1 MAGKTFTASV
11 KAWGDKALEN
21 AELVLK
27 ASAQELVSIAQTPEA
42 QGGRM
47 PVDTGFLRNSL
58 VSGLNGAMNQGGGD
72 SYGLTIAGMKLG
84 DTAQFAWVAAYAR
97 RLEYGFTGQDSPG
110 RNYSQGGRHF
120 VGSAAAQWQRI
131 VAENAAKV
139 VK

>member
-27 ASAQELVSIAQTPEA
+27 ASAQELMDIAQLPTA

-47 PVDTGFLRNSL
+47 PVITGTLRNSL

-72 SYGLTIAGMKLG
+72 SYALTIAGMKLG

-97 RLEYGFTGQDSPG
+97 RIEYGFSGQDSLG
-110 RNYSQGGRHF
+110 RNYNQSGRHF
-120 VGSAAAQWQRI
+120 VGAAAAQWQRI